1 MARRLAIA
9 CAVLVAVAL
18 GVIGLASGAPR
29 LQVGVTDDAWLM
41 FGLKHLIVDNQ
52 SNGYDSEKTFELLEE
67 LFDDELANSGDATLS
82 GASVHSAYFNDPRV
96 WAADPGGRIGF
107 SPGHGSKFQI
117 NIEAPDIAKEMTAY
131 EADSMSRGIGIF
143 NVKFDFVRDAA
154 VGLVESN
161 NIYAPLK
168 LDAGRNVALYHP
180 DASKVVL
187 SGLVWEENRKQIAG
201 KAFLMHQNLGR
212 GNVVAFAEDPNYRA
226 FCDGLYLFFLNGVL
240 LGNGR

>member
-1 MARRLAIA
+1 MNEETGPSAARLESESNASAGEERLEKADKPEKPVKPEKPDEKKSPGGEPTKPPMEPFDVEKAIQPEKEQPDE
-9 CAVLVAVAL
+9 
-18 GVIGLASGAPR
+18 IPGAMLR
-29 LQVGVTDDAWLM
+29 LQVDREHWLG
-41 FGLKHLIVDNQ
+41 F
-52 SNGYDSEKTFELLEE
+52 GYD
-67 LFDDELANSGDATLS
+67 G
-82 GASVHSAYFNDPRV
+82 
-96 WAADPGGRIGF
+96 
-107 SPGHGSKFQI
+107 
-117 NIEAPDIAKEMTAY
+117 
-131 EADSMSRGIGIF
+131 
-143 NVKFDFVRDAA
+143 AA

-161 NIYAPLK
+161 NVYAPLK

-226 FCDGLYLFFLNGVL
+226 FCDGLNLFFLNGVL